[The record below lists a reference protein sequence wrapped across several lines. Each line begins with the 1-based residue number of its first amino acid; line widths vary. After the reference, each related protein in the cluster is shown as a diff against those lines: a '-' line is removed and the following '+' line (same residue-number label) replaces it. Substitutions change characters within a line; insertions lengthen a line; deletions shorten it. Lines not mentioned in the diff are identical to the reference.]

1 MQTGWVPGN
10 PVQVR
15 CLFCHC
21 GSDDPIRSPNRCS
34 IFKHAVIFVMVRAA
48 RSDRYWGSDRDDSWV
63 SHTHGELGRPWSS
76 RTHDVGC
83 LPVSVSQLFCSYSL
97 RNNGQSTL
105 APLCKTNT
113 INNTVRIRPFA
124 VTFLKMGLITKRLT
138 LIFMS
143 TSIKNWKRLVV
154 MHNPNTFWYEYYIQY
169 HTNI

>member
-48 RSDRYWGSDRDDSWV
+48 RSVRYWGSDRDDSWV

-113 INNTVRIRPFA
+113 INNTVKIRPFA

-138 LIFMS
+138 LFMS
-143 TSIKNWKRLVV
+143 TSIKNESGWL
-154 MHNPNTFWYEYYIQY
+154 
-169 HTNI
+169 